1 MLTTLAIAALL
12 GGYVFGMRFKVYV
25 LIPAILLNLLNLL
38 VVVTIGLALE
48 SAIPAILAAAIL
60 TVTGLQV
67 GYFAA
72 TAITFM
78 LPRGVSSHEGLQK
91 LRWGREH

>member
-12 GGYVFGMRFKVYV
+12 GGYVFGIRFKVYI
-25 LIPAILLNLLNLL
+25 LIPAILLSLLS
-38 VVVTIGLALE
+38 VVIVGLAFD
-48 SAIPAILAAAIL
+48 SGVSAILAAAIL

-72 TAITFM
+72 TTITFM
-78 LPRGVSSHEGLQK
+78 LPRGAPANDGLKK
-91 LRWGREH
+91 LRWHKEH